1 MNRRQ
6 GVLLFSII
14 FFLFT
19 IAQAQQTQVT
29 PVSNELIM
37 QKPPFASCHASTIT
51 ALPGGQLM
59 AAWFGGPHEG
69 SPDVCIWTAVYNKG
83 SWSAPQR
90 VADGVINDTLRYPCW
105 NPVLFTTR
113 AGKLFLFYKV
123 GKSPRDWWGMMMSSS
138 DNGKHWSV
146 AERLSDSLLGPI
158 KNKPVQL
165 ANGDI
170 LYPSSTE
177 SKDEKVWNIHL
188 EKSDAA
194 GRNWQYI
201 PVDCD
206 TFSVIQ
212 PSILFYPDHTLQL
225 LCRSRQN
232 YVIQSWSKD
241 DGVTWGPLT
250 KTALP
255 NPNSGTDAVT
265 LQNGLQLLVYN
276 PLTAGK
282 EWWEGRSKLKVA
294 VSEDGHHW
302 KDVYTLEDQPKGEFS
317 YPAIIQSPDGLVHIT
332 YTADRKNIR
341 HVALQLL

>member
-1 MNRRQ
+1 MNRKQ

-29 PVSNELIM
+29 LVSNELIM
-37 QKPPFASCHASTIT
+37 QKPPFAACHASTIT
-51 ALPGGQLM
+51 VLPGGQLM
-59 AAWFGGPHEG
+59 AAWFGGAHEG

-206 TFSVIQ
+206 TFGVIQ

-241 DGVTWGPLT
+241 DGVTWSPLT

-282 EWWEGRSKLKVA
+282 EWWEGRSRLKVA